1 MLNTREEID
10 ALIVSYLNGEASP
23 DEAIQLEDWKNS
35 SSENNAQFLKMEKT
49 HSAAYGTP
57 SYASNSKGSA
67 WKVIENEIDRK
78 QKKIIPLWKKPL
90 FITAIAAAIVA
101 LLVIPRFLSPD
112 GPTKLVDKKTPTK
125 NEIKDPEN
133 TIYASTN
140 VSYYTLKDNSKVT
153 LQPGSKLT
161 IPKDFNKKNRS
172 LTLQGSGSFEV
183 VHDEK
188 NPFILS
194 VGELQIY
201 DLGTIFHVNKQ
212 GDTVK
217 VSVDEGIV
225 ELNINGQKL
234 LLEKGES
241 AFYLVSQKVIK
252 QYGAPTSR
260 KDVVF
265 EFDGTPLSEVTK
277 ILSAFFK
284 REIIIKNPALKE
296 CTVSVTFK
304 NEELA
309 TILDIISELMDI
321 NIVRNQKTIEI
332 YGESCQ

>member
-23 DEAIQLEDWKNS
+23 DEAIHLEDWKKD
-35 SSENNAQFLKMEKT
+35 SSENMECFLKVERAY
-49 HSAAYGTP
+49 AATYGTQAYT
-57 SYASNSKGSA
+57 SSSKGSA
-67 WKVIENEIDRK
+67 WKVIENEINTK
-78 QKKIIPLWKKPL
+78 SKVIPLWKKPL
-90 FITAIAAAIVA
+90 FITSVAAAVVA
-101 LLVIPRFLSPD
+101 LLVVTQFFSSD
-112 GPTKLVDKKTPTK
+112 DPTQVTK
-125 NEIKDPEN
+125 NKTSLKKDISDREN

-140 VSYYTLKDNSKVT
+140 VSYYTLKDGSKVT
-153 LQPGSKLT
+153 LQLGSKLT
-161 IPKDFNKKNRS
+161 IPTGFNKKNRS
-172 LTLQGSGSFEV
+172 LNLEGSGSFEV

-194 VGELQIY
+194 VGELEIY
-201 DLGTIFHVNKQ
+201 DLGTIFHVKKL

-234 LLEKGES
+234 ALEKGDS

-252 QYGAPTSR
+252 EYGKPKSR
-260 KDVVF
+260 KNVVF
-265 EFDGTPLSEVTK
+265 EFDGTSLSEVAK

-284 REIIIKNPALKE
+284 REIVIKNPVLAT
-296 CTVSVTFK
+296 CPVSVTFK

-309 TILDIISELMDI
+309 TILDIISELLDI
-321 NIVRNQKTIEI
+321 NIIQNKKTIEI

>member
-23 DEAIQLEDWKNS
+23 DQAIQLEGWKNDR
-35 SSENNAQFLKMEKT
+35 SENNTYFLKMEKT
-49 HSAAYGTP
+49 HVATYGTQP
-57 SYASNSKGSA
+57 YTSNSKGSA
-67 WKVIENEIDRK
+67 WKVIENEMTEK
-78 QKKIIPLWKKPL
+78 SKVIPLWKKPL
-90 FITAIAAAIVA
+90 FITSVAAAIVA
-101 LLVIPRFLSPD
+101 LLVVTQFFSPKD
-112 GPTKLVDKKTPTK
+112 PTKLVDNKKSTTK
-125 NEIKDPEN
+125 EIADREN
-133 TIYASTN
+133 IIYPSTKI
-140 VSYYTLKDNSKVT
+140 SYYTLKDDSKVT

-161 IPKDFNKKNRS
+161 IPKGFNKKNRS
-172 LTLQGSGSFEV
+172 LNLEGSGSFEV

-194 VGELQIY
+194 VGELEIY
-201 DLGTIFHVNKQ
+201 DLGTIFHVDQ
-212 GDTVK
+212 IGDTVK

-225 ELNINGQKL
+225 ELNINGRKL
-234 LLEKGES
+234 ALEKGDS

-252 QYGAPTSR
+252 KYETPIAR

-265 EFDGTPLSEVTK
+265 EFDGTSLSEVTN

-284 REIIIKNPALKE
+284 REIVIKNPAINE

-321 NIVRNQKTIEI
+321 TIVQNKKTIKI

>member
-10 ALIVSYLNGEASP
+10 ALIVSYLNGETSP
-23 DEAIQLEDWKNS
+23 DQAIQLEDWKNNR
-35 SSENNAQFLKMEKT
+35 SENNAYFLKLEKT
-49 HSAAYGTP
+49 HAATYGTK
-57 SYASNSKGSA
+57 SYTSNSKGSA
-67 WKVIENEIDRK
+67 WKVIENEMTEK
-78 QKKIIPLWKKPL
+78 LKVIPLWKKPL
-90 FITAIAAAIVA
+90 FITSVAAAIVA
-101 LLVIPRFLSPD
+101 LLVVTQFFSPKD
-112 GPTKLVDKKTPTK
+112 PTKLADNKKSTTK
-125 NEIKDPEN
+125 EIADREN
-133 TIYASTN
+133 IIYASTN
-140 VSYYTLKDNSKVT
+140 ISYYTLKDDSKVT

-161 IPKDFNKKNRS
+161 IPKGFNKKNRS
-172 LTLQGSGSFEV
+172 LNLEGSGSFEV

-194 VGELQIY
+194 VGELEIY
-201 DLGTIFHVNKQ
+201 DLGTIFHVDQ
-212 GDTVK
+212 IGDTVK

-225 ELNINGQKL
+225 ELNINGRKL
-234 LLEKGES
+234 ALEKGDS

-252 QYGAPTSR
+252 KYETSIAR
-260 KDVVF
+260 KNVVF
-265 EFDGTPLSEVTK
+265 EFDGTSLSEVTN

-284 REIIIKNPALKE
+284 REIVIKNPAIKE

-321 NIVRNQKTIEI
+321 NIVQNQKTIEI

>member
-10 ALIVSYLNGEASP
+10 TLIVSYLNGEASP
-23 DEAIQLEDWKNS
+23 DDAIQLEDWKNDH
-35 SSENNAQFLKMEKT
+35 SENNAYFLKMEKAHALT
-49 HSAAYGTP
+49 YGTQA
-57 SYASNSKGSA
+57 YASNSKGSA
-67 WKVIENEIDRK
+67 WKVIENEMNTK
-78 QKKIIPLWKKPL
+78 SKVIPLWKKPL
-90 FITAIAAAIVA
+90 IITSVAAAIVA
-101 LLVIPRFLSPD
+101 LVLVTQFFSPNN
-112 GPTKLVDKKTPTK
+112 PTKLADTKKSTK
-125 NEIKDPEN
+125 KELADREN
-133 TIYASTN
+133 IIYASTN
-140 VSYYTLKDNSKVT
+140 VSYYTLKDDSKVT

-161 IPKDFNKKNRS
+161 IPKGFNSSNRS
-172 LTLQGSGSFEV
+172 LQLEGSGSFEV

-194 VGELQIY
+194 VGELDIY
-201 DLGTIFHVNKQ
+201 DLGTVFHVKKL

-225 ELNINGQKL
+225 ELNINGRKL
-234 LLEKGES
+234 ALEAGDS

-252 QYGAPTSR
+252 KYGKPKAR

-265 EFDGTPLSEVTK
+265 EFDGTSLSEVAK

-284 REIIIKNPALKE
+284 REIVIKNPALAT
-296 CTVSVTFK
+296 CPVSVTFK

-309 TILDIISELMDI
+309 TILDIISELLDI
-321 NIVRNQKTIEI
+321 NIVQNKKTIEI

>member
-23 DEAIQLEDWKNS
+23 EEAIQLEDWKNDH
-35 SSENNAQFLKMEKT
+35 SENEDYFLKLEKT
-49 HSAAYGTP
+49 YAASYGTK
-57 SYASNSKGSA
+57 SYTSRSKGSA
-67 WKVIENEIDRK
+67 WKIIENEIGTK
-78 QKKIIPLWKKPL
+78 STVIPLWRKPF
-90 FITAIAAAIVA
+90 FIASVAAAIVA
-101 LLVIPRFLSPD
+101 FLVVTQFFSP
-112 GPTKLVDKKTPTK
+112 
-125 NEIKDPEN
+125 KDPTQVATNKKSTKKDIADHEN
-133 TIYASTN
+133 IIYASTN
-140 VSYYTLKDNSKVT
+140 ISYYTLKDDSKVT

-161 IPKDFNKKNRS
+161 IPKDFNKNNRS
-172 LTLQGSGSFEV
+172 LDLEGSGSFEV
-183 VHDEK
+183 VHDER

-194 VGELQIY
+194 VGDLEIY
-201 DLGTIFHVNKQ
+201 DLGTIFHVDQ
-212 GDTVK
+212 HGDTVK

-234 LLEKGES
+234 ALEKGDS
-241 AFYLVSQKVIK
+241 AFYLISQKVIK
-252 QYGAPTSR
+252 EYGTPTAR

-265 EFDGTPLSEVTK
+265 EFDGTTLSEVTEV
-277 ILSAFFK
+277 LSAFFK
-284 REIIIKNPALKE
+284 RKIEIKNPALAK

-321 NIVRNQKTIEI
+321 NIVQNKETIEI